1 MEDFSHNSALFDFIR
16 KSFSKKK
23 LNNGV
28 SECIRLT
35 SIPSLRSSFS
45 FSVLRARK
53 SRNVCKCLSLSD
65 FISSVVLRF
74 PIPST
79 SS

>member
-1 MEDFSHNSALFDFIR
+1 M
-16 KSFSKKK
+16 
-23 LNNGV
+23 NNGV

-45 FSVLRARK
+45 FSVPRARK
-53 SRNVCKCLSLSD
+53 PHNFCKCLSLSD
-65 FISSVVLRF
+65 FISSAVLRF

-79 SS
+79 S